1 MTGVGA
7 LAKLALARARRR
19 PVGWLLSV
27 VGIAVTLGYAGAVVT
42 TSTIAA
48 DRSART
54 VLRSVPDTDRA
65 VRLTW
70 QAVVTPRV
78 RTEALAL
85 FRRARTSATRRGG
98 ADESGPA
105 LRDDRT
111 AGRDHAAGTVGDAD
125 AGRRAPAG
133 RCSAACT
140 PHACPV
146 LLVSGTGRPTGRV
159 DVGAALTAP
168 SVRLAIAGTAS
179 LRSALPLGF
188 VPRVGATAPVLL
200 TGDARG
206 LDALRGLDAIYR
218 TDSWVTPLGVS
229 SLHAWQLAPLAR
241 RLRAAQQQLLATNS
255 AFSMSAPFTAIA
267 AARSEA
273 DATPTPPVARRW
285 WRRGRADHVRRARR
299 RSAAP

>member
-1 MTGVGA
+1 MGDAGA
-7 LAKLALARARRR
+7 GNGCRVRAATRARCCSSPGRDAR
-19 PVGWLLSV
+19 PVAS
-27 VGIAVTLGYAGAVVT
+27 
-42 TSTIAA
+42 TSG
-48 DRSART
+48 S
-54 VLRSVPDTDRA
+54 
-65 VRLTW
+65 
-70 QAVVTPRV
+70 
-78 RTEALAL
+78 
-85 FRRARTSATRRGG
+85 
-98 ADESGPA
+98 
-105 LRDDRT
+105 
-111 AGRDHAAGTVGDAD
+111 
-125 AGRRAPAG
+125 
-133 RCSAACT
+133 
-140 PHACPV
+140 
-146 LLVSGTGRPTGRV
+146 
-159 DVGAALTAP
+159 ALTAP

-273 DATPTPPVARRW
+273 DATPHRLWLAGGGAAAALIMFVVLAAGALHRDRDEELDPAAQRRCSARAARRHSW
-285 WRRGRADHVRRARR
+285 PLKPDC
-299 RSAAP
+299 